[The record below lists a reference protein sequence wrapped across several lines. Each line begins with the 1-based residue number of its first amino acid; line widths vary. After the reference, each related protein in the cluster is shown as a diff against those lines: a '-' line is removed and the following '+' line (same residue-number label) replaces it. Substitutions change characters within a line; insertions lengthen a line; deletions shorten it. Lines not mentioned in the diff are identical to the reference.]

1 MALIPGGR
9 PGAAVSDK
17 RQSRRPHRARRPL
30 RSRLVRLLLI
40 LLVTPGAI
48 IIAYRHINP
57 PITPLMVIRM
67 AQGEGINKHW
77 VPLEQISPHLAR
89 AAIASEDNLFC
100 THFGFDVLAL
110 RQQMETFRTG
120 GRPRGAST
128 ITMQVAKNI
137 LLWPGRDPVR
147 KVIEAGL
154 TPQIEL
160 FWSKQ
165 RILEVYLNV
174 VELGPG
180 LYGVEAAA
188 RTLFGKPASTLSRD
202 EAARLVAILP
212 NPREWSAVRP
222 GPIVRARVNAI
233 NRRIDQLG
241 PLLDCARS
249 SRGA

>member
-1 MALIPGGR
+1 VALISGVRPRLAASGR
-9 PGAAVSDK
+9 
-17 RQSRRPHRARRPL
+17 RQPRHPL

-40 LLVTPGAI
+40 LLMTPSAI
-48 IIAYRHINP
+48 IIAYSHINP
-57 PITPLMVIRM
+57 PVTPLMLIRL
-67 AQGEGINKHW
+67 AEGEAINKHW
-77 VPLEQISPHLAR
+77 VPLEQISPHIIR

-100 THFGFDVLAL
+100 SHSGFDVRAL
-110 RQQMETFRTG
+110 KQQMQTFRAG

-165 RILEVYLNV
+165 RILEVYLNL

-180 LYGVEAAA
+180 LYGVEAAS
-188 RTLFGKPASTLSRD
+188 RTLFGKRASTLDRD
-202 EAARLVAILP
+202 EAARLAAILP

-222 GPIVRARVNAI
+222 GPFVRARANAI
-233 NRRIDQLG
+233 TRRIDQLG
-241 PLLDCARS
+241 TLLDC
-249 SRGA
+249 SRIPRGP

>member
-1 MALIPGGR
+1 VALIPGVRPKMVGSGR
-9 PGAAVSDK
+9 
-17 RQSRRPHRARRPL
+17 RLSRRPTRARL
-30 RSRLVRLLLI
+30 IRLLVI
-40 LLVTPGAI
+40 LLVTPSAI
-48 IIAYRHINP
+48 IIAYRHVNP
-57 PITPLMVIRM
+57 PVTPLMVIRL

-100 THFGFDVLAL
+100 SHLGFDVSAL
-110 RQQMETFRTG
+110 KQQMQTYRAG

-137 LLWPGRDPVR
+137 LLWPGRDPLR
-147 KVIEAGL
+147 KLIEAGL

-180 LYGVEAAA
+180 LYGVEAASRA
-188 RTLFGKPASTLSRD
+188 LFGKPASTLSRE
-202 EAARLVAILP
+202 EAARLMAILP

-222 GPIVRARVNAI
+222 GPLVRARVAAI

-241 PLLDCARS
+241 PLLDC
-249 SRGA
+249 SRVPRDR